1 MDQTLTEIVS
11 RAFDEINPFS
21 EKQGGLVNAFQ
32 NDDFLNDLL
41 IIGFIVAYGLALQIA
56 ISGVFRKLIIVF
68 CILMYHLIF
77 VICHYYHTKLNMLS
91 S

>member
-1 MDQTLTEIVS
+1 MNQLISKT
-11 RAFDEINPFS
+11 FDPLFGFE
-21 EKQGGLVNAFQ
+21 EKQGGISNLFQ
-32 NDDFLNDLL
+32 NDGFLNDLL

-68 CILMYHLIF
+68 
-77 VICHYYHTKLNMLS
+77 S

>member
-11 RAFDEINPFS
+11 RTFDEINPFS

-56 ISGVFRKLIIVF
+56 ISGVFRKLF
-68 CILMYHLIF
+68 CCYRLYEQNSRILNNI
-77 VICHYYHTKLNMLS
+77 NMQY
-91 S
+91 